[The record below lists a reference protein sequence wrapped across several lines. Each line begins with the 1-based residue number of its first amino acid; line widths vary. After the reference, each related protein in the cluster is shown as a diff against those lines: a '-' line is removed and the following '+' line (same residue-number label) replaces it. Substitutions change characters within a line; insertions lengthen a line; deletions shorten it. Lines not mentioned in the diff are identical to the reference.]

1 MNSLKTQLQSTKST
15 PVPTATTNFN
25 VNTPSFTPTLRPA
38 ASVPQ
43 PQQPVDASQSSS
55 GFVPSVN
62 LQENPAF
69 MQLMEMMNNM
79 AAKLQVPV
87 FTPPTTTNPP
97 KEEEEDAKKE

>member
-1 MNSLKTQLQSTKST
+1 M
-15 PVPTATTNFN
+15 PAATTNFN
-25 VNTPSFTPTLRPA
+25 VNTPSFVPILRPA
-38 ASVPQ
+38 ASAPQ
-43 PQQPVDASQSSS
+43 PQQPVEASESSS

-87 FTPPTTTNPP
+87 FTAPTATTTPP
-97 KEEEEDAKKE
+97 KEEEEDAK